1 MSAERFTP
9 QERKHA
15 RLVLVL
21 FVQGADHAGRDMTDA
36 PGVLEDFR
44 AGRFISDAALL
55 EIAAWLELTR
65 GDLTRAAAV
74 AAARDGRLFARSQG
88 KGRAAA

>member
-1 MSAERFTP
+1 MSAGRFTP

-15 RLVLVL
+15 RLVLGL

-74 AAARDGRLFARSQG
+74 AAARDGRLFTRARST
-88 KGRAAA
+88 GRAAA